1 MNNYSLTSF
10 LDVIACGLGAAIL
23 LFLVG
28 TAVKEAPKESL
39 TNPTLLVRCELVGGS
54 PAFVGLEYQE
64 NDGPWTFV
72 NSKTDSKRGYAMGSA
87 SRDKDEMVS
96 FLILFAPKTGILNV
110 RPVLQ
115 NFAGTTAEETTKVRL
130 KISGAN
136 VKSLT
141 LPQISVLNR
150 VGEKGKI
157 QSVEVL
163 P

>member
-1 MNNYSLTSF
+1 MNNYSFTSF

-28 TAVKEAPKESL
+28 TALQEAPKESL
-39 TNPTLLVRCELVGGS
+39 ANPTLLVRCELVGGS
-54 PAFVGLEYQE
+54 PAFIGIEYQE

-72 NSKTDSKRGYAMGSA
+72 NSQTDSKRGYAMGSA
-87 SRDKDEMVS
+87 SRNQDEMVS
-96 FLILFAPKTGILNV
+96 FLLLFAPKVGILNV

-130 KISGAN
+130 TVSGAN
-136 VKSLT
+136 LKNLNP
-141 LPQISVLNR
+141 PQVSVLTR

-157 QSVEVL
+157 QSVEIL